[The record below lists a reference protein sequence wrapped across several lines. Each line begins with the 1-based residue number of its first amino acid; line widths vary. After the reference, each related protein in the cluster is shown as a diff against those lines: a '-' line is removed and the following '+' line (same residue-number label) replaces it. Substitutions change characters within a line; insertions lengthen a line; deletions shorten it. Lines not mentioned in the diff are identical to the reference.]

1 MPKITSVPRSAANDQ
16 SINTWD
22 RLKDPEAA
30 FVGLG
35 PVGADAPPMHT
46 WKGEPGKAAAQ
57 AIEFLLTSVE
67 QRGMYAPTTRTLLAG
82 CYADKSRPV
91 DQLLLHCLD
100 EIHLQAMMAVQF
112 WVGVAGG
119 LRLTDFPDGGERYMR
134 HVLRMRQHTIART
147 LAARAA

>member
-1 MPKITSVPRSAANDQ
+1 MPKLTSVPRSAANDQ

-35 PVGADAPPMHT
+35 PVWAEAPPMHT
-46 WKGEPGKAAAQ
+46 WKGEPGKAAAE

-67 QRGMYAPTTRTLLAG
+67 QGGIFAAKSRALLAG
-82 CYADKSRPV
+82 CSADKHRPV
-91 DQLLLHCLD
+91 DLWFLHCLD
-100 EIHLQAMMAVQF
+100 DAHLEAFLDVF
-112 WVGVAGG
+112 RWVGVAGG